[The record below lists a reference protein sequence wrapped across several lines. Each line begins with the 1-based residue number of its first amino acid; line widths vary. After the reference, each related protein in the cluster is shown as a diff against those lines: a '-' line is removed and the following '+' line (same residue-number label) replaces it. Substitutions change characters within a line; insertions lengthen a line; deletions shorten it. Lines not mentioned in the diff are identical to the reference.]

1 MLLSITTLLVDNL
14 ASGDLGTFN
23 YPLATSIILGDI
35 SLGTT
40 VTATLATVFTS
51 GFDGT
56 LGDLSLTTSGVAVV
70 RMSATKIVGTVTLTN
85 SGAGSEGH
93 FSGLTA
99 VNGSLVNPAK
109 TTDLTALATVTGT
122 LNVGG
127 RTVNLPALVT
137 MTATLTA
144 SDAYDFSADALVT
157 SAAISTHSTAT
168 VSVKSVANTAHFTQ
182 AATIENL
189 TAVAQGAT
197 IDLGTMAGLK
207 SADITGAGTA
217 ATAYTVSANA
227 SNTVLTSLDV
237 DGVINTLT
245 ITAAPAL
252 ATLTTAGKITD
263 FTVADTTTM
272 TTINFGHT
280 FISGDTA
287 ATVTVSGVTNLAS
300 LDMSSLTKVK
310 TIDVQRNAKLA
321 TLVAP
326 SSTVLAEPIAAI
338 SVTVSANALTGNYN
352 EAVAGTETTSYTMAS
367 IESNDLTSLK
377 AFIEAYAAQDG
388 RTATSVSATSGIANI
403 THDIQIDVVTI
414 DGSAT
419 TTSTLS
425 AALNGNA
432 AAATGPDAA
441 NDTADDTTDSTG
453 GITTANELAIV
464 TTE

>member
-1 MLLSITTLLVDNL
+1 
-14 ASGDLGTFN
+14 
-23 YPLATSIILGDI
+23 
-35 SLGTT
+35 
-40 VTATLATVFTS
+40 
-51 GFDGT
+51 
-56 LGDLSLTTSGVAVV
+56 
-70 RMSATKIVGTVTLTN
+70 
-85 SGAGSEGH
+85 
-93 FSGLTA
+93 
-99 VNGSLVNPAK
+99 
-109 TTDLTALATVTGT
+109 
-122 LNVGG
+122 
-127 RTVNLPALVT
+127 
-137 MTATLTA
+137 
-144 SDAYDFSADALVT
+144 
-157 SAAISTHSTAT
+157 
-168 VSVKSVANTAHFTQ
+168 
-182 AATIENL
+182 
-189 TAVAQGAT
+189 
-197 IDLGTMAGLK
+197 MAGLK

-227 SNTVLTSLDV
+227 SNTVLASLDV

-245 ITAAPAL
+245 VTAAPAL

-287 ATVTVSGVTNLAS
+287 ATVTVSGVTNLTS

-310 TIDVQRNAKLA
+310 TINVQRNAKLA

-388 RTATSVSATSGIANI
+388 RTASSVSATSGIANI

-425 AALNGNA
+425 AALNSNA

-453 GITTANELAIV
+453 GIIQQTNLQL
-464 TTE
+464 